1 MARRRSLKYNAAILT
16 ATGFIV
22 KAIGFAYRVFIANS
36 IGTEGLGLYQ
46 LMTPIYSLLV
56 LVLSAGISVT
66 VSRFVAEE
74 TAKGL
79 NRSGFKTASVSAV
92 IVLGAGIITCG
103 ILLLNLDALVL
114 GTTGDA
120 RTKSSLFWILVFVPP
135 IAAASAF
142 KGYFYGRQEMMPNS
156 IGQIFEQIAKL
167 LFVLVFYGSFKGKGI
182 DSMCLLA
189 VLAMLTG
196 ECANVL
202 VVYIAFLHTKTKYA
216 KTHGNQGESTTSLV
230 KKICRTAI
238 PISTNR
244 FVLSTIGTVESL
256 IIPQRL
262 MHYGLSFQES
272 LQSFGRLTGMAAPL
286 VFFPSM
292 LPMALAT
299 ALVPAIANAVA
310 AKRYSVANR
319 QISQS
324 IRLTIIMGLVF
335 TSFFAACSHELAELV
350 YPGQNAGEILHLLA
364 YTGVFLYLQQTML
377 GILNGLARERSM
389 LVSTL
394 AGSIARLAA
403 IWFFMPIWGV
413 RAYIYA
419 VILGSI
425 ITISLNFKTISKLTG
440 ISIDIG
446 DWMLKP
452 LTASLAGSVLALLL
466 KQVSAFAGLP
476 KRLAL
481 LSAVCITFSSIII
494 IFLIMGI
501 IKREDLKRWAGRGNI
516 INSGILL

>member
-1 MARRRSLKYNAAILT
+1 
-16 ATGFIV
+16 
-22 KAIGFAYRVFIANS
+22 
-36 IGTEGLGLYQ
+36 
-46 LMTPIYSLLV
+46 
-56 LVLSAGISVT
+56 
-66 VSRFVAEE
+66 
-74 TAKGL
+74 
-79 NRSGFKTASVSAV
+79 
-92 IVLGAGIITCG
+92 
-103 ILLLNLDALVL
+103 
-114 GTTGDA
+114 
-120 RTKSSLFWILVFVPP
+120 
-135 IAAASAF
+135 
-142 KGYFYGRQEMMPNS
+142 
-156 IGQIFEQIAKL
+156 
-167 LFVLVFYGSFKGKGI
+167 
-182 DSMCLLA
+182 
-189 VLAMLTG
+189 
-196 ECANVL
+196 
-202 VVYIAFLHTKTKYA
+202 
-216 KTHGNQGESTTSLV
+216 
-230 KKICRTAI
+230 
-238 PISTNR
+238 
-244 FVLSTIGTVESL
+244 
-256 IIPQRL
+256 
-262 MHYGLSFQES
+262 
-272 LQSFGRLTGMAAPL
+272 
-286 VFFPSM
+286 
-292 LPMALAT
+292 
-299 ALVPAIANAVA
+299 
-310 AKRYSVANR
+310 
-319 QISQS
+319 
-324 IRLTIIMGLVF
+324 MGLVF